1 MKKEYCNIGDDRS
14 EISLGQGKDAAIHIS
29 SSGLQVTRQTSK
41 PDNRRGIIEISRS
54 GLCRQGQKIQRLRH
68 GALSERMVSVCQLT
82 HCSDFQTIQRVRR
95 SYDMKR
101 GQKLMKS
108 LNCV

>member
-41 PDNRRGIIEISRS
+41 PDNNRRGIIEISRS
-54 GLCRQGQKIQRLRH
+54 GLCRQGQKIQRLD
-68 GALSERMVSVCQLT
+68 MVPY
-82 HCSDFQTIQRVRR
+82 QREW
-95 SYDMKR
+95 
-101 GQKLMKS
+101 S
-108 LNCV
+108 LYVS